1 MTNDVIWRVYHGS
14 NWLEM
19 ASSDS
24 TVNVRS
30 LKIFQSGMSVEISML
45 ACSQV
50 ESRAGNCWSRVST
63 EDSGPVQ

>member
-50 ESRAGNCWSRVST
+50 ESCAGNC
-63 EDSGPVQ
+63 